1 MDKHMLLNEYAIIKR
16 QQLDSSP
23 YSCLDNDKIDLN
35 PHQIEALVFAVEAI
49 KLGGAILAD
58 EVGLGKTIE
67 AGLVMRYLHK
77 TGYRKMLLII
87 PSSLCRQWQIELY
100 EKFAMEAAIVDR
112 QNLENYHTEVS
123 KELSVVIVSYN
134 FAAGNATLLSNVK
147 WDLVIFDEAHK
158 LRNVHKTGSR
168 QAERI
173 LQLTKGIPKL
183 MLTATPVQNSLW
195 DLYGLVQFID
205 PEIFLDK
212 RVFSR
217 RYIRD
222 EEYDALKFQLSPIV
236 QRTLRSEVAD
246 YLQFSSRVGITVD
259 FQLSPQEAALYVVV
273 NNYLKKDI
281 LYAVPASNR
290 TLVTIAI
297 RKLLASSSQAVAE
310 TFKVLRNR
318 LIVLQQTQ
326 RVESVDESLDA
337 FFNMFDDDYEEQQE
351 PLQEELF
358 DREKVN
364 EFIQKEIDEVDGIIS
379 LAENIRQNA
388 KLNSLKKA
396 LTISFQKQSEQGI
409 HNKAVVFTESLRT
422 QAYLFE
428 ELSACGYGGKIL
440 LFNGN
445 MSDQTTKDIYRAW
458 RSRHYNMP
466 VAGRS
471 IEIKNAIVEAFRD
484 EYQILLVTDSG
495 SEGLNLQFC
504 NTVINYDLPWNPQRI
519 EQRIGRCHRY
529 GQKQDV
535 MVINLLNTENIADRR
550 VYEILAQKFELF
562 EGVFGASDKAIGLL
576 ESGENFEKRILQIYQ
591 QCSNKKEFNREF
603 TGLEKELER
612 KRGVR
617 ALQLRSMLSK
627 TNEEEHRNAFKQ
639 RMEDVQKYFTD
650 REYWNSVIGNTAGKY
665 PMLYELKKKPAEL
678 QGHGYLLMG
687 GLYDGKRLLEPVLY
701 VLDRQLRIRRNLES
715 VLVQLLQNVCE
726 SNLSQCSFV
735 TEAEA
740 CVDALEKYLLNKRQ
754 GDMRELLLWEDYKIE
769 NWRRLRL
776 DDFTIQVQ
784 EIEDKIAAVREEYDK
799 EKNFKAKISLKKDM
813 ENLEQSRTE
822 LLQRF
827 HEFTGMV
834 DREVAEFQ
842 MESMKN
848 ILGAPV
854 LMVKVAVRF

>member
-1 MDKHMLLNEYAIIKR
+1 MEKHTLLNEYAIIKR
-16 QQLDSSP
+16 QQLESSP

-35 PHQIEALVFAVEAI
+35 PHQIEALVFAVEAV

-77 TGYRKMLLII
+77 SGYRKMLLII

-134 FAAGNATLLSNVK
+134 FAAGNTTLLSNVK

-158 LRNVHKTGSR
+158 LRNVHKAGSK

-183 MLTATPVQNSLW
+183 MLTATPIQNSLW

-246 YLQFSSRVGITVD
+246 YLQFSSRIGITVD
-259 FQLSPQEAALYVVV
+259 FQLSPQEAALYVAV
-273 NNYLKKDI
+273 NNYLKKEI

-337 FFNMFDDDYEEQQE
+337 FFNMFDDDYEEE
-351 PLQEELF
+351 EEVLQEELF

-379 LAENIRQNA
+379 LTENIRQNA
-388 KLNSLKKA
+388 KLNALKKA

-422 QAYLFE
+422 QAYLFD
-428 ELSACGYGGKIL
+428 ELSVCGYGGKIL

-445 MSDQTTKDIYRAW
+445 MSDKTTKDIYRAW

-603 TGLEKELER
+603 SGLEKELDR

-627 TNEEEHRNAFKQ
+627 TDEEEHRNAFKQ

-650 REYWNSVIGNTAGKY
+650 REYWHNVIGNTTGKY
-665 PMLYELKKKPAEL
+665 PILYELKKKPAEL
-678 QGHGYLLMG
+678 QGHGYLLIG
-687 GLYDGKRLLEPVLY
+687 GLYDGTTLQEPVLY

-726 SNLSQCSFV
+726 SNLSPCPFV
-735 TEAEA
+735 TEAGA

-754 GDMRELLLWEDYKIE
+754 EDMRELLLWEDYKIE

-784 EIEDKIAAVREEYDK
+784 EIEDKIAAVHEEYDK
-799 EKNFKAKISLKKDM
+799 KKNFKAKISLKKDM
-813 ENLEQSRTE
+813 ENLKQSQTE

-834 DREVAEFQ
+834 DREAAELK
-842 MESMKN
+842 MESKKN

-854 LMVKVAVRF
+854 LMVKVVVRF

>member
-1 MDKHMLLNEYAIIKR
+1 MDKHTLLNEYAIIKR
-16 QQLDSSP
+16 QQLESSP

-77 TGYRKMLLII
+77 SGYRKMLVII

-134 FAAGNATLLSNVK
+134 FAAGNVTLLSNVK

-158 LRNVHKTGSR
+158 LRNVHKAGNK

-222 EEYDALKFQLSPIV
+222 EEYDAMKFQLSPIV

-246 YLQFSSRVGITVD
+246 YLQFSSRIGITVD
-259 FQLSPQEAALYVVV
+259 FQLSPQEAALYVAV
-273 NNYLKKDI
+273 NNYLKKEI

-326 RVESVDESLDA
+326 RVENVDKSLDA
-337 FFNMFDDDYEEQQE
+337 FFNMFDDDYEEE
-351 PLQEELF
+351 EEALQEELF

-364 EFIQKEIDEVDGIIS
+364 EFIQKEIDEVDGIVS

-388 KLNSLKKA
+388 KLNALKKA

-422 QAYLFE
+422 QAYLFD
-428 ELSACGYGGKIL
+428 ELSACGYGEKIL

-445 MSDQTTKDIYRAW
+445 MNDQTTKDIYRAW

-639 RMEDVQKYFTD
+639 QMKDVQKYFTD
-650 REYWNSVIGNTAGKY
+650 REYWNNVIGNTARKY

-678 QGHGYLLMG
+678 QGHGYLLIG
-687 GLYDGKRLLEPVLY
+687 GLYDGKKLLEPVLY

-715 VLVQLLQNVCE
+715 VLVQLLQNVGE
-726 SNLSQCSFV
+726 SNLSLCPFA

-754 GDMRELLLWEDYKIE
+754 EDMRELLLWEDYKIE

-784 EIEDKIAAVREEYDK
+784 EIEDKIAAVHEEYDK
-799 EKNFKAKISLKKDM
+799 EKNFKAKISMKKDM

-827 HEFTGMV
+827 HEFTGTV
-834 DREVAEFQ
+834 DREAAKLQ
-842 MESMKN
+842 MESKKN
-848 ILGAPV
+848 MLGDPV
-854 LMVKVAVRF
+854 LMIKVVVRF

>member
-1 MDKHMLLNEYAIIKR
+1 MDKHTLLNEYAIIKR
-16 QQLDSSP
+16 QQLESSP

-77 TGYRKMLLII
+77 SGYRKMLVII

-134 FAAGNATLLSNVK
+134 FAAGNVTLLSNVK

-158 LRNVHKTGSR
+158 LRNVHKAGNK

-222 EEYDALKFQLSPIV
+222 EEYDAMKFQLSPIV

-246 YLQFSSRVGITVD
+246 YLQFSSRIGITVD
-259 FQLSPQEAALYVVV
+259 FQLSPQEAALYVAV
-273 NNYLKKDI
+273 NNYLKKEI

-326 RVESVDESLDA
+326 RGENVDKSLDA
-337 FFNMFDDDYEEQQE
+337 FFNMFDDDYEEE
-351 PLQEELF
+351 EEALQEELF

-364 EFIQKEIDEVDGIIS
+364 EFIQKEIDEVDGIVS

-388 KLNSLKKA
+388 KLNALKKA

-422 QAYLFE
+422 QAYLFD
-428 ELSACGYGGKIL
+428 ELSACGYGEKIL

-445 MSDQTTKDIYRAW
+445 MNDQTTKDIYRAW

-639 RMEDVQKYFTD
+639 QMKDVQKYFTD
-650 REYWNSVIGNTAGKY
+650 REYWNNVIGNTARKY

-678 QGHGYLLMG
+678 QGHGYLLIG
-687 GLYDGKRLLEPVLY
+687 GLYDGKKLLEPVLY

-715 VLVQLLQNVCE
+715 VLVQLLQNVGE
-726 SNLSQCSFV
+726 SNLSLCPFA

-754 GDMRELLLWEDYKIE
+754 EDMRELLLWEDYKIE

-784 EIEDKIAAVREEYDK
+784 EIEDKIAAVHEEYDK
-799 EKNFKAKISLKKDM
+799 EKNFKAKISMKKDM

-827 HEFTGMV
+827 HEFTGTV
-834 DREVAEFQ
+834 DREAAKLQ
-842 MESMKN
+842 MESKKN
-848 ILGAPV
+848 MLGDPV
-854 LMVKVAVRF
+854 LMIKVVVRF

>member
-1 MDKHMLLNEYAIIKR
+1 MDEHTLLNEYAIIKR

-35 PHQIEALVFAVEAI
+35 PHQIEALMFAVEAV

-67 AGLVMRYLHK
+67 AGLVMRFLHK
-77 TGYRKMLLII
+77 SGYRKMLLII

-112 QNLENYHTEVS
+112 QNLESYHTEVS
-123 KELSVVIVSYN
+123 KEFSVVIVSYN
-134 FAAGNATLLSNVK
+134 FAAGNTTLLSNVK

-158 LRNVHKTGSR
+158 LRNVHKAGSK

-173 LQLTKGIPKL
+173 LQMTKGIPKL
-183 MLTATPVQNSLW
+183 MLTATPIQNSLW

-222 EEYDALKFQLSPIV
+222 EEYDVLKFQLSPIV
-236 QRTLRSEVAD
+236 QRTLRSEVVD
-246 YLQFSSRVGITVD
+246 YLQFSSRIGITVD
-259 FQLSPQEAALYVVV
+259 FRLSPQEAALYVAV

-310 TFKVLRNR
+310 TFKVLRSR

-337 FFNMFDDDYEEQQE
+337 FFNMFDDDYEEAE
-351 PLQEELF
+351 EALQEELF

-388 KLNSLKKA
+388 KLNALKKA
-396 LTISFQKQSEQGI
+396 LIISFQKQSEQGI

-422 QAYLFE
+422 QAYLFD
-428 ELSACGYGGKIL
+428 ELSACGYGEKIL

-445 MSDQTTKDIYRAW
+445 MNDQTTKDIYRAW

-627 TNEEEHRNAFKQ
+627 TNEEEHRNAFRQ
-639 RMEDVQKYFTD
+639 RMKDVQEYFTN
-650 REYWNSVIGNTAGKY
+650 REYWNSVNGNTAGKY

-678 QGHGYLLMG
+678 QGHGYLLIG
-687 GLYDGKRLLEPVLY
+687 GFYDGQKLLEPVLY

-726 SNLSQCSFV
+726 SNLSPCPFV
-735 TEAEA
+735 TEAGV

-754 GDMRELLLWEDYKIE
+754 EDMSELLLWEDYKIE

-776 DDFTIQVQ
+776 DDFTIRVQ
-784 EIEDKIAAVREEYDK
+784 EIEDKIAVVHEEYDK

-822 LLQRF
+822 LLQSF
-827 HEFTGMV
+827 HEFTGTV
-834 DREVAEFQ
+834 DRQAAELQ
-842 MESMKN
+842 MESRKN
-848 ILGAPV
+848 KLGAPV
-854 LMVKVAVRF
+854 LMVKVVVRF

>member
-1 MDKHMLLNEYAIIKR
+1 MDEHTLLNEYAIIKR
-16 QQLDSSP
+16 QQLESSP

-35 PHQIEALVFAVEAI
+35 PHQIEALMFAVEAV

-67 AGLVMRYLHK
+67 AGLVMRFLHK
-77 TGYRKMLLII
+77 SGYRKMLLII

-123 KELSVVIVSYN
+123 KELSIVIVSYN
-134 FAAGNATLLSNVK
+134 FAAGNTTLLNNVK

-158 LRNVHKTGSR
+158 LRNVHKAGSK

-183 MLTATPVQNSLW
+183 MLTATPIQNSLW

-246 YLQFSSRVGITVD
+246 YLQFSSRIGITVD
-259 FQLSPQEAALYVVV
+259 FQLSPQEAALYVAV
-273 NNYLKKDI
+273 NNYLKKEI

-318 LIVLQQTQ
+318 LIVLQQTR

-337 FFNMFDDDYEEQQE
+337 FFNMFDDDYEEE
-351 PLQEELF
+351 EEALQEELF

-364 EFIQKEIDEVDGIIS
+364 EFIQIEIDEVDGIIS

-388 KLNSLKKA
+388 KLNALKKA

-422 QAYLFE
+422 QAYLFD
-428 ELSACGYGGKIL
+428 ELSVCGYGGKIL

-603 TGLEKELER
+603 SGLEKELER
-612 KRGVR
+612 KRGVK

-627 TNEEEHRNAFKQ
+627 TNEEEHRNAFRQ
-639 RMEDVQKYFTD
+639 RMEAVKEYFTD
-650 REYWNSVIGNTAGKY
+650 REYWNSVNGNTAGKY

-678 QGHGYLLMG
+678 QGHGYLLIG
-687 GLYDGKRLLEPVLY
+687 GLYDGKKLLEPVLY

-726 SNLSQCSFV
+726 SNLSPCAFV
-735 TEAEA
+735 SEAVA

-754 GDMRELLLWEDYKIE
+754 EDMRELLLWEDYKIE

-784 EIEDKIAAVREEYDK
+784 EIEDKIAAVHEEYDK
-799 EKNFKAKISLKKDM
+799 EKNFKAKISLKKNM

-834 DREVAEFQ
+834 DREVAKLQ
-842 MESMKN
+842 MELKKN
-848 ILGAPV
+848 ILGTLV

>member
-1 MDKHMLLNEYAIIKR
+1 MDKHTLLNEYAIIKR
-16 QQLDSSP
+16 QQLESSP

-35 PHQIEALVFAVEAI
+35 PHQIEALVFAVEAV

-67 AGLVMRYLHK
+67 AGLVLRYLHK
-77 TGYRKMLLII
+77 SGYRKMLLII

-100 EKFAMEAAIVDR
+100 EKFAIEAAIVDR

-134 FAAGNATLLSNVK
+134 FAAGNVTLLSNVK

-158 LRNVHKTGSR
+158 LRNVHKAGSK

-212 RVFSR
+212 RVFGR

-246 YLQFSSRVGITVD
+246 YLQFSSRIGITVD
-259 FQLSPQEAALYVVV
+259 FQLSPQEAALYVAV
-273 NNYLKKDI
+273 NNYLKKEI

-310 TFKVLRNR
+310 TFKVLQNR

-337 FFNMFDDDYEEQQE
+337 FFNMFDDDYEEE
-351 PLQEELF
+351 EEALQEELF

-388 KLNSLKKA
+388 KLNALKKA

-422 QAYLFE
+422 QAYLFD
-428 ELSACGYGGKIL
+428 ELSACGYGGNIL

-445 MSDQTTKDIYRAW
+445 MNDQTTKDIYRAW

-466 VAGRS
+466 VAGRN

-535 MVINLLNTENIADRR
+535 MVINLLNTENVADRR

-591 QCSNKKEFNREF
+591 QCSSKKEFNREF

-612 KRGVR
+612 KRGVKV
-617 ALQLRSMLSK
+617 LQLRSMLSK
-627 TNEEEHRNAFKQ
+627 TNKEEHRNAFKQ
-639 RMEDVQKYFTD
+639 RMEDVEKYFTD

-665 PMLYELKKKPAEL
+665 PMFYELKKKPAEL
-678 QGHGYLLMG
+678 QGHGYLLIG
-687 GLYDGKRLLEPVLY
+687 GFYDGQKLLEPVLN

-715 VLVQLLQNVCE
+715 VLVRLLQNVGE
-726 SNLSQCSFV
+726 SNLSPCPFV
-735 TEAEA
+735 TEVGP

-754 GDMRELLLWEDYKIE
+754 EDMSELLLWEDYKIE
-769 NWRRLRL
+769 NWRKLRL
-776 DDFTIQVQ
+776 DDFTIQVE
-784 EIEDKIAAVREEYDK
+784 EIEDKIAAVHEEYDK

-813 ENLEQSRTE
+813 ENLEYSRTE

-827 HEFTGMV
+827 HEFTGIV
-834 DREVAEFQ
+834 DRETAELQ
-842 MESMKN
+842 MEIKKN
-848 ILGAPV
+848 ILGYPV

>member
-1 MDKHMLLNEYAIIKR
+1 MDEHTLLNEYAIIKR
-16 QQLDSSP
+16 QQLESSP

-35 PHQIEALVFAVEAI
+35 PHQIEALVFAVEAV

-67 AGLVMRYLHK
+67 AGLVMRFLHK
-77 TGYRKMLLII
+77 SGYRKMLLII

-100 EKFAMEAAIVDR
+100 EKFAMEAAIVDKK
-112 QNLENYHTEVS
+112 NLENYHTEIS
-123 KELSVVIVSYN
+123 KEFSVVIVSYN

-158 LRNVHKTGSR
+158 LRNVHKAGSK

-183 MLTATPVQNSLW
+183 MLTATPIQNSLW

-236 QRTLRSEVAD
+236 QRTLRSEVTD
-246 YLQFSSRVGITVD
+246 YLQFSNRIGITVD
-259 FQLSPQEAALYVVV
+259 FQLSPQEAALYVAV
-273 NNYLKKDI
+273 NNYLKKEI

-326 RVESVDESLDA
+326 RVESVDESLNA
-337 FFNMFDDDYEEQQE
+337 FFDMFDDDYEEE
-351 PLQEELF
+351 EETLQEELF

-364 EFIQKEIDEVDGIIS
+364 EFIQNEVDEVDGIIS

-388 KLNSLKKA
+388 KLNALKKA

-422 QAYLFE
+422 QAYLFD

-529 GQKQDV
+529 GQQRDV
-535 MVINLLNTENIADRR
+535 MVFNLLNTENIADRR
-550 VYEILAQKFELF
+550 LYEILAQKFELF

-603 TGLEKELER
+603 AGLEKELER
-612 KRGVR
+612 KRGIR
-617 ALQLRSMLSK
+617 AIQLRSMLSK
-627 TNEEEHRNAFKQ
+627 TNEEEHRNAFGQ
-639 RMEDVQKYFTD
+639 RMTDVQEYFTD

-678 QGHGYLLMG
+678 QGHGYLLIG
-687 GLYDGKRLLEPVLY
+687 GIYDGNKLLEPVLY
-701 VLDRQLRIRRNLES
+701 VLDKQLRIRRNFES

-726 SNLSQCSFV
+726 SNLSPCPFV
-735 TEAEA
+735 TEAET
-740 CVDALEKYLLNKRQ
+740 CVDVLEKYLLNKRQ
-754 GDMRELLLWEDYKIE
+754 EDMNELLLWEDYKIE

-799 EKNFKAKISLKKDM
+799 EKNFRAKISLKKDM
-813 ENLEQSRTE
+813 ESLEQSRTD

-827 HEFTGMV
+827 HEFTGTV
-834 DREVAEFQ
+834 DREATELQ
-842 MESMKN
+842 MESKKN
-848 ILGAPV
+848 VLGTPV
-854 LMVKVAVRF
+854 LMVKVVVRF

>member
-1 MDKHMLLNEYAIIKR
+1 MDKHTLLNEYAIIKR
-16 QQLDSSP
+16 QQLESSP

-77 TGYRKMLLII
+77 SGYRKMLLII
-87 PSSLCRQWQIELY
+87 PSNLCRQWQIELY
-100 EKFAMEAAIVDR
+100 EKFTMEAAIVDR

-123 KELSVVIVSYN
+123 KELSIVIVSYN
-134 FAAGNATLLSNVK
+134 FAAGNTTLLSNVK

-158 LRNVHKTGSR
+158 LRNVHKAGSR

-183 MLTATPVQNSLW
+183 MLTATPIQNSLW
-195 DLYGLVQFID
+195 DLYGLVKFID

-246 YLQFSSRVGITVD
+246 YLQFSSRTGITVD
-259 FQLSPQEAALYVVV
+259 FQLSPQEAALYVAV
-273 NNYLKKDI
+273 NNYLKKEI

-337 FFNMFDDDYEEQQE
+337 FFNMFDDDYEEE
-351 PLQEELF
+351 EEALQEELF

-364 EFIQKEIDEVDGIIS
+364 EYIQKEIDEVDGIIS
-379 LAENIRQNA
+379 LTENIRQNA
-388 KLNSLKKA
+388 KLNALKKA

-409 HNKAVVFTESLRT
+409 HDRAVVFTESLRT
-422 QAYLFE
+422 QAYLFD
-428 ELSACGYGGKIL
+428 ELSVCGYEGKIL

-445 MSDQTTKDIYRAW
+445 MNDQTTKDIYRAW

-603 TGLEKELER
+603 SGLEKELER

-627 TNEEEHRNAFKQ
+627 TNEEEHRNAFRQ
-639 RMEDVQKYFTD
+639 RLEDVQEYFTD
-650 REYWNSVIGNTAGKY
+650 REYWNSVNGNAAGKY

-678 QGHGYLLMG
+678 QDHGYLLIG
-687 GLYDGKRLLEPVLY
+687 GLYDGKRLLESVLY

-726 SNLSQCSFV
+726 SNLSPCAFV
-735 TEAEA
+735 TEAVA

-754 GDMRELLLWEDYKIE
+754 EDMRELLLWEDYKIE

-784 EIEDKIAAVREEYDK
+784 EIEDKIAAVHVEYDK

-834 DREVAEFQ
+834 DREAAELQ
-842 MESMKN
+842 MESKKN
-848 ILGAPV
+848 ILGVPM
-854 LMVKVAVRF
+854 LMVKVVVRF

>member
-1 MDKHMLLNEYAIIKR
+1 MDEHTLLNEYAIIKR
-16 QQLDSSP
+16 QQLESSS

-77 TGYRKMLLII
+77 SGYRKMLLII

-123 KELSVVIVSYN
+123 KELSVVIVSHN
-134 FAAGNATLLSNVK
+134 FAAGNVTLLSNVK

-158 LRNVHKTGSR
+158 LRNVHKAGSK

-212 RVFSR
+212 RVFGR

-246 YLQFSSRVGITVD
+246 YLQFSSRIGITVD
-259 FQLSPQEAALYVVV
+259 FQLSPQEAALYVAV
-273 NNYLKKDI
+273 NNYLKKEI

-310 TFKVLRNR
+310 TFKVLQNR

-337 FFNMFDDDYEEQQE
+337 FFNMFDDDYEEE
-351 PLQEELF
+351 EEALQEELF

-388 KLNSLKKA
+388 KLNALKKA

-422 QAYLFE
+422 QAYLFD
-428 ELSACGYGGKIL
+428 ELSACGYGGNIL

-445 MSDQTTKDIYRAW
+445 MNDQTTKDIYRAW

-466 VAGRS
+466 FAGRS

-535 MVINLLNTENIADRR
+535 MVINLLNTENVADRR

-612 KRGVR
+612 KRGVK
-617 ALQLRSMLSK
+617 ALQLRSMLSNI
-627 TNEEEHRNAFKQ
+627 NEEEHRNTFKQ

-650 REYWNSVIGNTAGKY
+650 REYWNRVIGNTAGKY
-665 PMLYELKKKPAEL
+665 PMLYELKKKPIEL
-678 QGHGYLLMG
+678 QGHGYLLIG
-687 GLYDGKRLLEPVLY
+687 GLYDGQKLLEPVLNI
-701 VLDRQLRIRRNLES
+701 LDRQLRIRRNFES

-726 SNLSQCSFV
+726 SNLSPCPFA

-754 GDMRELLLWEDYKIE
+754 VDMRELLLWEDYKIE

-784 EIEDKIAAVREEYDK
+784 EIEDKIAAVCEEYNK
-799 EKNFKAKISLKKDM
+799 EKNFKEKISLKKDM

-827 HEFTGMV
+827 HEFTGTV
-834 DREVAEFQ
+834 DREAAELQ
-842 MESMKN
+842 MESKKN

-854 LMVKVAVRF
+854 LMVKVVVRF

>member
-1 MDKHMLLNEYAIIKR
+1 MDEHTLLNEYAIIKR
-16 QQLDSSP
+16 QQLESSP

-77 TGYRKMLLII
+77 SGYRKMLLII

-112 QNLENYHTEVS
+112 QNLENFHTEIS
-123 KELSVVIVSYN
+123 KEFSVVIVSYN

-158 LRNVHKTGSR
+158 LRNVHKAGSK

-183 MLTATPVQNSLW
+183 MLTATPIQNSLW
-195 DLYGLVQFID
+195 DLYGLMQFID
-205 PEIFLDK
+205 PDIFLDR

-236 QRTLRSEVAD
+236 QRTLRSEVAE
-246 YLQFSSRVGITVD
+246 YLQFSSRIGITVD
-259 FQLSPQEAALYVVV
+259 FQLSPLEAALYVAV
-273 NNYLKKDI
+273 NNYLKKEI
-281 LYAVPASNR
+281 LYAVPSSNR
-290 TLVTIAI
+290 TLITIAI

-337 FFNMFDDDYEEQQE
+337 FFDMFDDDYEEE
-351 PLQEELF
+351 EETLQEELF

-364 EFIQKEIDEVDGIIS
+364 EFIQNEIDEVDGIIS
-379 LAENIRQNA
+379 LAENIRRNA
-388 KLNSLKKA
+388 KLNALKKA

-422 QAYLFE
+422 QAYLFD

-445 MSDQTTKDIYRAW
+445 MNDQITKDIYRAW
-458 RSRHYNMP
+458 RSRHYNIP

-591 QCSNKKEFNREF
+591 QCSNKREFNHEF

-650 REYWNSVIGNTAGKY
+650 REYWNSVIGNTAVKY

-678 QGHGYLLMG
+678 QGHGYLLIG
-687 GLYDGKRLLEPVLY
+687 GLYEGEKLLEPVLY
-701 VLDRQLRIRRNLES
+701 VLDRQLRIRKNLES

-726 SNLSQCSFV
+726 SNLSPCPFV

-740 CVDALEKYLLNKRQ
+740 CVNALEKYLLSKRQ
-754 GDMRELLLWEDYKIE
+754 EDMSELLLWEDYKIE

-784 EIEDKIAAVREEYDK
+784 EIEDKIAAVREGYDK
-799 EKNFKAKISLKKDM
+799 EKIFKAKISLKKDM
-813 ENLEQSRTE
+813 ESLEQSRTE

-834 DREVAEFQ
+834 DREAAELQ
-842 MESMKN
+842 MESKKN

-854 LMVKVAVRF
+854 LMIKVAVRF

>member
-1 MDKHMLLNEYAIIKR
+1 MDKHTLLNEYAIIKR
-16 QQLDSSP
+16 QQLESSP

-77 TGYRKMLLII
+77 SGYRKMLLII

-100 EKFAMEAAIVDR
+100 EKFTMEAAIVDR
-112 QNLENYHTEVS
+112 QNLENYHTAVL
-123 KELSVVIVSYN
+123 KEYSVVIVSYN
-134 FAAGNATLLSNVK
+134 FAAGNTTLLNNVK

-158 LRNVHKTGSR
+158 LRNVHKAGSK

-195 DLYGLVQFID
+195 DLYGLVKFID

-246 YLQFSSRVGITVD
+246 YLQFSSRIGITVD
-259 FQLSPQEAALYVVV
+259 FQLSPQEAALYVAV
-273 NNYLKKDI
+273 NNYLKKEI

-337 FFNMFDDDYEEQQE
+337 FFNMFDDDYEEE
-351 PLQEELF
+351 EEALQEELF

-388 KLNSLKKA
+388 KLNALKKA

-422 QAYLFE
+422 QACLFD
-428 ELSACGYGGKIL
+428 ELSVCGYGGKIL

-445 MSDQTTKDIYRAW
+445 MSDKTTKDIYRAW
-458 RSRHYNMP
+458 RSRHYNRT

-535 MVINLLNTENIADRR
+535 MVVNLLNTENIADRR

-627 TNEEEHRNAFKQ
+627 TNEEEHRNAFRR
-639 RMEDVQKYFTD
+639 RMEDVQEYFTD
-650 REYWNSVIGNTAGKY
+650 REYWNSVNGNTAGKY
-665 PMLYELKKKPAEL
+665 PILYELKKKPAEL
-678 QGHGYLLMG
+678 QGHGYLLIG
-687 GLYDGKRLLEPVLY
+687 GLYDGTTLLEPVLY

-726 SNLSQCSFV
+726 SKLSPCPFV
-735 TEAEA
+735 TEARA

-754 GDMRELLLWEDYKIE
+754 EDMRELLLWEDYKIE

-784 EIEDKIAAVREEYDK
+784 EIEDKIAAVHEEYDK

-834 DREVAEFQ
+834 DREAAELQ
-842 MESMKN
+842 MESKKN

>member
-1 MDKHMLLNEYAIIKR
+1 MDEHTLLNEYAIIKR
-16 QQLDSSP
+16 QQLESSP

-67 AGLVMRYLHK
+67 ASLVMRYLHK
-77 TGYRKMLLII
+77 SGYRKMLLII

-134 FAAGNATLLSNVK
+134 FAAGNVTLLSNVK

-158 LRNVHKTGSR
+158 LRNVHKAGSK

-195 DLYGLVQFID
+195 DLYGLMQFID

-212 RVFSR
+212 RVFGR

-246 YLQFSSRVGITVD
+246 YLQFSSRIGITVD
-259 FQLSPQEAALYVVV
+259 FQLSPQEAALYVAV
-273 NNYLKKDI
+273 NNYLKKEI

-310 TFKVLRNR
+310 TFKVLQNR

-337 FFNMFDDDYEEQQE
+337 FFNMFDDDYEEE
-351 PLQEELF
+351 EEALQEELF
-358 DREKVN
+358 DRGKVN
-364 EFIQKEIDEVDGIIS
+364 EFIQKEIDEVNGIIS

-388 KLNSLKKA
+388 KLNALKKA

-422 QAYLFE
+422 QAYLFD

-445 MSDQTTKDIYRAW
+445 MNDQTTKDIYRAW
-458 RSRHYNMP
+458 RSCHYNMP
-466 VAGRS
+466 FAGRS

-535 MVINLLNTENIADRR
+535 MVINLLNTENVADRR

-612 KRGVR
+612 KRGVK
-617 ALQLRSMLSK
+617 ALQLRSMLSN
-627 TNEEEHRNAFKQ
+627 TNEEEHGNAFKQ
-639 RMEDVQKYFTD
+639 WMEDVHKYFAD
-650 REYWNSVIGNTAGKY
+650 REFWNSVIGNTAGKY
-665 PMLYELKKKPAEL
+665 PMLYELKKKPVEL
-678 QGHGYLLMG
+678 QGHGYLLIG
-687 GLYDGKRLLEPVLY
+687 GLYDGKKLLEPVLY
-701 VLDRQLRIRRNLES
+701 VLDRQLRVRRNLES
-715 VLVQLLQNVCE
+715 ILVQLLHNVGE
-726 SNLSQCSFV
+726 SNLSPCPFA

-754 GDMRELLLWEDYKIE
+754 VDIRELLLWENYKIE

-776 DDFTIQVQ
+776 DDFTIQIQ
-784 EIEDKIAAVREEYDK
+784 EIEDKIAAVREGYDK

-834 DREVAEFQ
+834 DREVAELQ
-842 MESMKN
+842 RESKKN
-848 ILGAPV
+848 LLGAPV
-854 LMVKVAVRF
+854 LKVKVVVRF

>member
-1 MDKHMLLNEYAIIKR
+1 MDEHTLLNEYAIIKR
-16 QQLDSSP
+16 QQLESSP

-77 TGYRKMLLII
+77 SGYRKMLLII

-100 EKFAMEAAIVDR
+100 EKFAIEAAIVDR
-112 QNLENYHTEVS
+112 QNLENYHTAVS
-123 KELSVVIVSYN
+123 KELSVIIVSYN

-147 WDLVIFDEAHK
+147 WDMVIFDEAHK
-158 LRNVHKTGSR
+158 LRNVHKAGSK

-212 RVFSR
+212 RVFGR

-236 QRTLRSEVAD
+236 QRTLRCEVAD
-246 YLQFSSRVGITVD
+246 YLQFSSRIGITVD
-259 FQLSPQEAALYVVV
+259 FQLSPQEAALYVAV
-273 NNYLKKDI
+273 NNYLKKEI

-290 TLVTIAI
+290 SLITIAI

-310 TFKVLRNR
+310 TFRVLRNR

-337 FFNMFDDDYEEQQE
+337 FFNMFDDDYEEE
-351 PLQEELF
+351 EEALQEELF

-364 EFIQKEIDEVDGIIS
+364 EFIQIEIDEVDGIIS

-388 KLNSLKKA
+388 KLNALKKA
-396 LTISFQKQSEQGI
+396 LIISFQKQSEQGI

-422 QAYLFE
+422 QAYLFD

-440 LFNGN
+440 LFNSN
-445 MSDQTTKDIYRAW
+445 MNDQTTKDIYRAW

-591 QCSNKKEFNREF
+591 QCSNKKEVNREF

-650 REYWNSVIGNTAGKY
+650 REYWNSVNGNTAGKY
-665 PMLYELKKKPAEL
+665 PMLYELKKRPVEL
-678 QGHGYLLMG
+678 QGHGYLLIG
-687 GLYDGKRLLEPVLY
+687 GLYDGQKLLEPVLN
-701 VLDRQLRIRRNLES
+701 VLDRQLRIRRNFES
-715 VLVQLLQNVCE
+715 VLVQLLQNICE
-726 SNLSQCSFV
+726 SNLSPCPFA
-735 TEAEA
+735 TEAGA

-754 GDMRELLLWEDYKIE
+754 EDMRELLLWDDYKIE

-784 EIEDKIAAVREEYDK
+784 EIEDKIAAVHEEYDK

-827 HEFTGMV
+827 HEFTGTV
-834 DREVAEFQ
+834 DREAAELQ
-842 MESMKN
+842 MESKKN

-854 LMVKVAVRF
+854 LMVKAVVRF

>member
-1 MDKHMLLNEYAIIKR
+1 MDEHTLLNEYAVIKR
-16 QQLDSSP
+16 QQLECSP

-67 AGLVMRYLHK
+67 AGLVMQFLHK
-77 TGYRKMLLII
+77 IGYRKMLLII

-100 EKFAMEAAIVDR
+100 EKFAMQAAIVDR

-123 KELSVVIVSYN
+123 KEFGVVIVSYN
-134 FAAGNATLLSNVK
+134 FAAGNAGLLNNVK
-147 WDLVIFDEAHK
+147 WDLVILDEAHK
-158 LRNVHKTGSR
+158 LRNVHKAGSK

-183 MLTATPVQNSLW
+183 MLTATPIQNSLW
-195 DLYGLVQFID
+195 DLHGLVQFID

-217 RYIRD
+217 RYIHD
-222 EEYDALKFQLSPIV
+222 EEYDALKFQLTPIV

-246 YLQFSSRVGITVD
+246 YLQFSSRIGITVD
-259 FQLSPQEAALYVVV
+259 FQLSPQEAALYVAV
-273 NNYLKKDI
+273 NNYLKKEI

-310 TFKVLRNR
+310 TLKVLRNR

-337 FFNMFDDDYEEQQE
+337 FFNMFDDDYEEE
-351 PLQEELF
+351 EEALQEELF

-379 LAENIRQNA
+379 LAESIRQNA
-388 KLNSLKKA
+388 KLNALKKA
-396 LTISFQKQSEQGI
+396 LTISFQKQLEQGI
-409 HNKAVVFTESLRT
+409 QNKAVVFTESLRT
-422 QAYLFE
+422 QAYLFD

-445 MSDQTTKDIYRAW
+445 MNDQATKDIYRAW

-504 NTVINYDLPWNPQRI
+504 NTVINYDLPWNPQKI

-529 GQKQDV
+529 GQKQNV

-627 TNEEEHRNAFKQ
+627 TNEEEHRNVFRQ
-639 RMEDVQKYFTD
+639 QMEVVREYFAD

-678 QGHGYLLMG
+678 QGHGYLLIG
-687 GLYDGKRLLEPVLY
+687 GLYDGQKLLEPVLY
-701 VLDRQLRIRRNLES
+701 VLDRQLRIRRNPES
-715 VLVQLLQNVCE
+715 VLVQLLQNVFE
-726 SNLSQCSFV
+726 SNLSLCPIV
-735 TEAEA
+735 TEAKA
-740 CVDALEKYLLNKRQ
+740 CVDVLEKYLLNKRQ
-754 GDMRELLLWEDYKIE
+754 EDMGDLLLWEDYKID

-784 EIEDKIAAVREEYDK
+784 AIEDKIAAVREEYDK
-799 EKNFKAKISLKKDM
+799 EKNFRVKISLKRDM
-813 ENLEQSRTE
+813 ESLEQSRTD

-827 HEFTGMV
+827 HEFTSTV
-834 DREVAEFQ
+834 DREVAELQ
-842 MESMKN
+842 MESKKK
-848 ILGAPV
+848 ILGVPV
-854 LMVKVAVRF
+854 LMVKVVVRF

>member
-1 MDKHMLLNEYAIIKR
+1 MDEHTLLNEYAIIKR
-16 QQLDSSP
+16 QQLESSP

-77 TGYRKMLLII
+77 SGYRKMLLII

-100 EKFAMEAAIVDR
+100 EKFAIEAAIVDR
-112 QNLENYHTEVS
+112 QNLENYHTAVS
-123 KELSVVIVSYN
+123 KELSVIIVSYN

-158 LRNVHKTGSR
+158 LRNVHKAGSK

-212 RVFSR
+212 RVFGR

-236 QRTLRSEVAD
+236 QRTLRGEVAD
-246 YLQFSSRVGITVD
+246 YLQFSSRIGITVD
-259 FQLSPQEAALYVVV
+259 FQLSPQEAALYVAV
-273 NNYLKKDI
+273 NNYLKKEI

-290 TLVTIAI
+290 SLITIAI

-337 FFNMFDDDYEEQQE
+337 FFNMFDDDYEEE
-351 PLQEELF
+351 EEALQEELF

-364 EFIQKEIDEVDGIIS
+364 EFIQIEIDEVDGIIS

-388 KLNSLKKA
+388 KLNALKKA
-396 LTISFQKQSEQGI
+396 LIISFQKQSEQGI

-422 QAYLFE
+422 QAYLFDK
-428 ELSACGYGGKIL
+428 LSACGYGGKIL

-445 MSDQTTKDIYRAW
+445 MNDQTTKDIYRAW
-458 RSRHYNMP
+458 RSRHYSMP

-535 MVINLLNTENIADRR
+535 MVINLLNTENVADRR

-639 RMEDVQKYFTD
+639 RMQDVQKYFTD
-650 REYWNSVIGNTAGKY
+650 REYWNSVNGNTAGKY
-665 PMLYELKKKPAEL
+665 PMLYELKKRPVEL
-678 QGHGYLLMG
+678 QGHGYLLIG
-687 GLYDGKRLLEPVLY
+687 GLYDGQKLLEPVLN

-715 VLVQLLQNVCE
+715 VLVQLLQNICE
-726 SNLSQCSFV
+726 SNLSPCPFAA
-735 TEAEA
+735 EAGA
-740 CVDALEKYLLNKRQ
+740 CVDALEKYLLIKRQ
-754 GDMRELLLWEDYKIE
+754 EDMRDLLLWEDYKIE

-784 EIEDKIAAVREEYDK
+784 EIEDKIASVHEEYDK

-834 DREVAEFQ
+834 DREAVELQ
-842 MESMKN
+842 MESKKN

>member
-1 MDKHMLLNEYAIIKR
+1 MDEHTLLNEYAIIKR
-16 QQLDSSP
+16 QQLESSP

-77 TGYRKMLLII
+77 SGYRKMLLII

-100 EKFAMEAAIVDR
+100 EKFAIEAAIVDR

-123 KELSVVIVSYN
+123 KKLGVIIVSYN
-134 FAAGNATLLSNVK
+134 FATGNATLLSNVK
-147 WDLVIFDEAHK
+147 WDLVILDEAHK
-158 LRNVHKTGSR
+158 LRNVHKAGSK

-246 YLQFSSRVGITVD
+246 YLQFSSRIGITVD
-259 FQLSPQEAALYVVV
+259 FQLSPQEAALYVAV
-273 NNYLKKDI
+273 NSYLKKEI
-281 LYAVPASNR
+281 LYAVPDSNR
-290 TLVTIAI
+290 SLVTIAI

-337 FFNMFDDDYEEQQE
+337 FFNMFDDDYEEE
-351 PLQEELF
+351 EEALQEELF

-364 EFIQKEIDEVDGIIS
+364 EFIQIEIDEVDGIIS

-388 KLNSLKKA
+388 KLNALKKA
-396 LTISFQKQSEQGI
+396 LIISFQKQSEQGI

-422 QAYLFE
+422 QAYLFD

-445 MSDQTTKDIYRAW
+445 MNDQTTKDIYRAW

-466 VAGRS
+466 VAGRG

-535 MVINLLNTENIADRR
+535 MVINLLNTENVADRR

-650 REYWNSVIGNTAGKY
+650 REYWNSVNGNTAGKY
-665 PMLYELKKKPAEL
+665 PMLYELKKRPVEL
-678 QGHGYLLMG
+678 QGHGYLLIG
-687 GLYDGKRLLEPVLY
+687 GLYDGQKLLEPVRN
-701 VLDRQLRIRRNLES
+701 VLDRQLRIRRNFES
-715 VLVQLLQNVCE
+715 VLVQLLQNICE
-726 SNLSQCSFV
+726 SNLSPCPFD
-735 TEAEA
+735 TEAGA

-754 GDMRELLLWEDYKIE
+754 VDMRELLLWDDYKIE

-784 EIEDKIAAVREEYDK
+784 EIEDKIAAVHEEYDK

-813 ENLEQSRTE
+813 ENLEQSRTK

-834 DREVAEFQ
+834 DRETAELQ
-842 MESMKN
+842 MESKKN

-854 LMVKVAVRF
+854 LMVKVVVRF

>member
-1 MDKHMLLNEYAIIKR
+1 MDEHTLLNEYAIIKR
-16 QQLDSSP
+16 QQLESSP
-23 YSCLDNDKIDLN
+23 YSCLDNDRIDLN
-35 PHQIEALVFAVEAI
+35 PHQIEVLAFAVEAI

-67 AGLVMRYLHK
+67 AGMVMRFLHK
-77 TGYRKMLLII
+77 SGYRKMLLII

-112 QNLENYHTEVS
+112 QNLDNYHTEVS

-134 FAAGNATLLSNVK
+134 FAAGNTTLLSNVK

-158 LRNVHKTGSR
+158 LRNVHKVGSK

-183 MLTATPVQNSLW
+183 MLTATPIQNSLW

-246 YLQFSSRVGITVD
+246 YLQFSSRIGITVD
-259 FQLSPQEAALYVVV
+259 FQLSPQEAALYVAV

-297 RKLLASSSQAVAE
+297 RKLLASSSQAVVE

-337 FFNMFDDDYEEQQE
+337 FFNMFDDDYEEE
-351 PLQEELF
+351 EEALQEELF
-358 DREKVN
+358 DKEKVN
-364 EFIQKEIDEVDGIIS
+364 DFIQKEIDEVDGIIS
-379 LAENIRQNA
+379 LAENIQQNA
-388 KLNSLKKA
+388 KLNALKKA
-396 LTISFQKQSEQGI
+396 LIISFQKQSKQGI
-409 HNKAVVFTESLRT
+409 YNKAVVFTESLRT
-422 QAYLFE
+422 QAYLFD
-428 ELSACGYGGKIL
+428 ELSACGYGEKIL

-445 MSDQTTKDIYRAW
+445 MNDQTTKDIYRAW
-458 RSRHYNMP
+458 KSRHYNMP

-550 VYEILAQKFELF
+550 VYEILARKFELF

-576 ESGENFEKRILQIYQ
+576 ENGENFEKRILQIYQ

-612 KRGVR
+612 KRGVK

-627 TNEEEHRNAFKQ
+627 TNEEEHRNAFRQ

-650 REYWNSVIGNTAGKY
+650 REYWNNVNGNTAGKY
-665 PMLYELKKKPAEL
+665 PMFYELKKKPAEL

-687 GLYDGKRLLEPVLY
+687 GLYDGTTLLEPVLY
-701 VLDRQLRIRRNLES
+701 VLDRQLRIHRNIES
-715 VLVQLLQNVCE
+715 VLVRLLQNVCE
-726 SNLSQCSFV
+726 SNLSPCPFV
-735 TEAEA
+735 TEAQA

-754 GDMRELLLWEDYKIE
+754 DDMRNLLLWEDYKIE

-784 EIEDKIAAVREEYDK
+784 EIEDKIAAVHEEYDK

-813 ENLEQSRTE
+813 ENLEQSRME

-834 DREVAEFQ
+834 DREVAELQ
-842 MESMKN
+842 MESKKN
-848 ILGAPV
+848 IFGAPV
-854 LMVKVAVRF
+854 LMVKVVVKF

>member
-1 MDKHMLLNEYAIIKR
+1 MDEHTLLNEYAIIKR
-16 QQLDSSP
+16 QQLESSP

-77 TGYRKMLLII
+77 SGYRKMLLII

-134 FAAGNATLLSNVK
+134 FAAGNTTLLSNVK

-158 LRNVHKTGSR
+158 LRNVHKAGSK

-246 YLQFSSRVGITVD
+246 YLQFSSRIGITVD
-259 FQLSPQEAALYVVV
+259 FQLSPQEAALYVAV
-273 NNYLKKDI
+273 NNYLKKEI
-281 LYAVPASNR
+281 LCAVPASNR

-318 LIVLQQTQ
+318 LTVLQQTQ

-337 FFNMFDDDYEEQQE
+337 FFNMFDDDYEEE
-351 PLQEELF
+351 EEVLQEELF

-388 KLNSLKKA
+388 KLNALKKA

-409 HNKAVVFTESLRT
+409 HNKAVIFTESLRT
-422 QAYLFE
+422 QAYLFD
-428 ELSACGYGGKIL
+428 ELSACGYGEKIL

-445 MSDQTTKDIYRAW
+445 MNDQTTKDIYRAW

-576 ESGENFEKRILQIYQ
+576 ESGENFEKCILQIYQ

-603 TGLEKELER
+603 TGLEKELDR

-627 TNEEEHRNAFKQ
+627 TNEEEHKNAFRQ
-639 RMEDVQKYFTD
+639 RMEDVQEYFTD
-650 REYWNSVIGNTAGKY
+650 REYWNSVNGNTAGRY

-678 QGHGYLLMG
+678 QGHGYLLIG
-687 GLYDGKRLLEPVLY
+687 GLYDGKKLLEPVLY
-701 VLDRQLRIRRNLES
+701 VLDRQLRVRRNLES

-726 SNLSQCSFV
+726 SNLSSYAFA
-735 TEAEA
+735 TEAVA
-740 CVDALEKYLLNKRQ
+740 CVAALEKYLLTKRQ
-754 GDMRELLLWEDYKIE
+754 EDMRELLLWEDYKIE

-784 EIEDKIAAVREEYDK
+784 EIEDKIAAVHEEYDK

-834 DREVAEFQ
+834 DREAAELQ
-842 MESMKN
+842 MESKKN

-854 LMVKVAVRF
+854 LMVKVVVKF

>member
-1 MDKHMLLNEYAIIKR
+1 MDEHTLLNEYAIIKR
-16 QQLDSSP
+16 QQLESSP

-67 AGLVMRYLHK
+67 AGLVMRFLHK
-77 TGYRKMLLII
+77 SGYRKMLLII

-112 QNLENYHTEVS
+112 QNLENYHTEVA

-134 FAAGNATLLSNVK
+134 FAAGNAALLSNVK

-158 LRNVHKTGSR
+158 LRNVHKAGNK

-212 RVFSR
+212 RVFGR

-246 YLQFSSRVGITVD
+246 YLQFSSRIGITVD
-259 FQLSPQEAALYVVV
+259 FQLSPQEAALYVAV

-310 TFKVLRNR
+310 TFKVLQNR

-337 FFNMFDDDYEEQQE
+337 FLNMFDDDYEEE
-351 PLQEELF
+351 EEALQEELF

-388 KLNSLKKA
+388 KLNALKKA

-422 QAYLFE
+422 QAYLFD

-445 MSDQTTKDIYRAW
+445 TNDQTTKDIYRAW

-529 GQKQDV
+529 AQKQDV
-535 MVINLLNTENIADRR
+535 MVINLLNTENVADRR

-612 KRGVR
+612 RRGVK
-617 ALQLRSMLSK
+617 ALQLRSMLSN
-627 TNEEEHRNAFKQ
+627 TNEEEHRSAFKQ

-650 REYWNSVIGNTAGKY
+650 REFWNSVIGNTAGKY
-665 PMLYELKKKPAEL
+665 PMFYELKKKSVEL
-678 QGHGYLLMG
+678 QGHGYLLIG
-687 GLYDGKRLLEPVLY
+687 GLYDGQKLLEPVLN
-701 VLDRQLRIRRNLES
+701 VLDRQFRIRRNLES
-715 VLVQLLQNVCE
+715 VLVQLLQNVDE
-726 SNLSQCSFV
+726 SNLSPCPFV
-735 TEAEA
+735 TEVGA
-740 CVDALEKYLLNKRQ
+740 CVDALEKYVLNKRQ
-754 GDMRELLLWEDYKIE
+754 EDMSELLLWEDYKIE
-769 NWRRLRL
+769 NWRKLRL

-784 EIEDKIAAVREEYDK
+784 KIEDKIVAVHEEYHK
-799 EKNFKAKISLKKDM
+799 EKNFKAKIFLKKDM

-827 HEFTGMV
+827 HEFTGMI
-834 DREVAEFQ
+834 DREAAELQ
-842 MESMKN
+842 MEIKKN
-848 ILGAPV
+848 ILGSQM

>member
-1 MDKHMLLNEYAIIKR
+1 MDEHTLLNEYAIIKR
-16 QQLDSSP
+16 QQLESSP

-67 AGLVMRYLHK
+67 ASLVMRYLHK
-77 TGYRKMLLII
+77 SGYRKMLLII

-134 FAAGNATLLSNVK
+134 FAAGNVTLLSNVK

-158 LRNVHKTGSR
+158 LRNVHKAGSK

-195 DLYGLVQFID
+195 DLYGLMQFID

-212 RVFSR
+212 RVFGR

-246 YLQFSSRVGITVD
+246 YLQFSSRIGITVD
-259 FQLSPQEAALYVVV
+259 FQLSPQEAALYVAV
-273 NNYLKKDI
+273 NNYLKKEI

-290 TLVTIAI
+290 SLITIAI

-337 FFNMFDDDYEEQQE
+337 FFNMFDDDYEEE
-351 PLQEELF
+351 EEALQEELF

-364 EFIQKEIDEVDGIIS
+364 EFIQIEIDEVDGIIS

-388 KLNSLKKA
+388 KLNALKKA
-396 LTISFQKQSEQGI
+396 LIISFQKQSEQGI

-422 QAYLFE
+422 QAYLFD

-445 MSDQTTKDIYRAW
+445 MNDQTTKDIYRAW
-458 RSRHYNMP
+458 RSRHYSMP

-650 REYWNSVIGNTAGKY
+650 REYWNSVNGNTAGKY
-665 PMLYELKKKPAEL
+665 PMLYELKKRPVEL
-678 QGHGYLLMG
+678 QGHGYLLIG
-687 GLYDGKRLLEPVLY
+687 GLYDGQKLLEPVLN
-701 VLDRQLRIRRNLES
+701 VLDRQLRIRRNFES
-715 VLVQLLQNVCE
+715 VLVQLLQNICE
-726 SNLSQCSFV
+726 SNLSPCPFA
-735 TEAEA
+735 TEAGA

-754 GDMRELLLWEDYKIE
+754 EDMRELLLWDDYKIE

-784 EIEDKIAAVREEYDK
+784 EIEDKIAAVHEEYDK

-827 HEFTGMV
+827 HEFTGTV
-834 DREVAEFQ
+834 DREAAELQ
-842 MESMKN
+842 MESKKN

-854 LMVKVAVRF
+854 LMVKAVVRF

>member
-1 MDKHMLLNEYAIIKR
+1 MDEHTLLNEYAIIKR
-16 QQLDSSP
+16 QQLESSP

-35 PHQIEALVFAVEAI
+35 PHQIEALVFAVEAV

-67 AGLVMRYLHK
+67 AGLVMRFLHK
-77 TGYRKMLLII
+77 SGYRKMLLII

-112 QNLENYHTEVS
+112 KNLENYHTEIS
-123 KELSVVIVSYN
+123 KEFSIVIVSYN

-158 LRNVHKTGSR
+158 LRNVHKAGSK

-183 MLTATPVQNSLW
+183 MLTATPIQNSLW

-246 YLQFSSRVGITVD
+246 YLQFSNRIGITVD
-259 FQLSPQEAALYVVV
+259 FQLSPQEAALYVAV
-273 NNYLKKDI
+273 NNYLKKEI

-326 RVESVDESLDA
+326 RVESVDESLNA
-337 FFNMFDDDYEEQQE
+337 FFDMFDDDYGEEE
-351 PLQEELF
+351 ETLQEELF

-364 EFIQKEIDEVDGIIS
+364 EFIQNEVDEVDGIIS

-388 KLNSLKKA
+388 KLNALKKA

-422 QAYLFE
+422 QAYLFD
-428 ELSACGYGGKIL
+428 ELSDCGYGGKIL

-504 NTVINYDLPWNPQRI
+504 NTVINYDLPWNPQKI

-529 GQKQDV
+529 GQQQEV

-591 QCSNKKEFNREF
+591 QGEETVAEESQKEEP
-603 TGLEKELER
+603 KEL
-612 KRGVR
+612 
-617 ALQLRSMLSK
+617 
-627 TNEEEHRNAFKQ
+627 TPEE
-639 RMEDVQKYFTD
+639 
-650 REYWNSVIGNTAGKY
+650 
-665 PMLYELKKKPAEL
+665 
-678 QGHGYLLMG
+678 
-687 GLYDGKRLLEPVLY
+687 
-701 VLDRQLRIRRNLES
+701 
-715 VLVQLLQNVCE
+715 
-726 SNLSQCSFV
+726 
-735 TEAEA
+735 
-740 CVDALEKYLLNKRQ
+740 
-754 GDMRELLLWEDYKIE
+754 
-769 NWRRLRL
+769 
-776 DDFTIQVQ
+776 
-784 EIEDKIAAVREEYDK
+784 KIAALEAQIAE
-799 EKNFKAKISLKKDM
+799 LK
-813 ENLEQSRTE
+813 T
-822 LLQRF
+822 LQLYK
-827 HEFTGMV
+827 
-834 DREVAEFQ
+834 VAEFDNFRKRVMQ
-842 MESMKN
+842 EKAELIKN
-848 ILGAPV
+848 GGAKVITTLLPVVDDLERAQQNMDKFEDVAAVKEGLNLIIDKFLKQLAQEGLKKMDVVGQPFDADYHEAIAMVPGLPEDQKGKVIDCMTAGYILNDKVIRYA
-854 LMVKVAVRF
+854 KVAVAE

>member
-1 MDKHMLLNEYAIIKR
+1 MDEHTLLSEYAIIKR
-16 QQLDSSP
+16 QQLESSP

-77 TGYRKMLLII
+77 SGYRKMLLII

-134 FAAGNATLLSNVK
+134 FAAGNTTLLSNVK

-158 LRNVHKTGSR
+158 LRNVHKAGSK

-246 YLQFSSRVGITVD
+246 YLQFSSRIGITVD
-259 FQLSPQEAALYVVV
+259 FQLSPQEAALYVAV
-273 NNYLKKDI
+273 NNYLKKEI

-290 TLVTIAI
+290 TLVTIVI

-337 FFNMFDDDYEEQQE
+337 FFNMFDDDYEEAE
-351 PLQEELF
+351 EALQEELF

-379 LAENIRQNA
+379 LAENIQQNA
-388 KLNSLKKA
+388 KLDALKKA
-396 LTISFQKQSEQGI
+396 LTISFQKQLEQGI

-422 QAYLFE
+422 QAYLFD
-428 ELSACGYGGKIL
+428 ELSACGYGEKIL

-445 MSDQTTKDIYRAW
+445 MNDQTTKDIYRAW

-471 IEIKNAIVEAFRD
+471 IEIKNAIIEAFRD

-576 ESGENFEKRILQIYQ
+576 ESGENFEKRILHIYQ

-603 TGLEKELER
+603 SGLEKELER
-612 KRGVR
+612 KRGIR

-627 TNEEEHRNAFKQ
+627 TNEEEHRNSFMQ
-639 RMEDVQKYFTD
+639 RMEDVQEYFMD
-650 REYWNSVIGNTAGKY
+650 REYWNSVNGNTAGKY
-665 PMLYELKKKPAEL
+665 PILYELKKKPAEL
-678 QGHGYLLMG
+678 QGHGYLLIG
-687 GLYDGKRLLEPVLY
+687 GLYDGTTLLEPVLY

-726 SNLSQCSFV
+726 SKLSPCPFV
-735 TEAEA
+735 TEARA

-754 GDMRELLLWEDYKIE
+754 EDMRDLLLWEDYKIE

-784 EIEDKIAAVREEYDK
+784 EIEDKIAAVHEEYDK

-834 DREVAEFQ
+834 DREAAELQ
-842 MESMKN
+842 RESKKN

>member
-1 MDKHMLLNEYAIIKR
+1 MGEHMLLNAYAIIKR
-16 QQLDSSP
+16 QQLESSP

-35 PHQIEALVFAVEAI
+35 PHQIEAFVFAVDAVN
-49 KLGGAILAD
+49 LGGAILAD

-67 AGLVMRYLHK
+67 AGLVMQFLHK
-77 TGYRKMLLII
+77 CGYRKILLII

-100 EKFAMEAAIVDR
+100 EKFAIEAAIVDR
-112 QNLENYHTEVS
+112 QNLENYRTEVS
-123 KELSVVIVSYN
+123 KEFSVVIVSYN

-158 LRNVHKTGSR
+158 LRNVHKAGSK

-205 PEIFLDK
+205 PEIFLNK

-217 RYIRD
+217 RYIHD
-222 EEYDALKFQLSPIV
+222 EEYDALKFQLGPIV

-246 YLQFSSRVGITVD
+246 YLQFSSRIGITVD
-259 FQLSPQEAALYVVV
+259 FQLSPQEAALYVAV
-273 NNYLKKDI
+273 NNYLKKKI
-281 LYAVPASNR
+281 LYAVPTSNR
-290 TLVTIAI
+290 NLVIIAI
-297 RKLLASSSQAVAE
+297 RKLLASSSQAVTE
-310 TFKVLRNR
+310 TFKVLRKR
-318 LIVLQQTQ
+318 LLVLRQTQ

-337 FFNMFDDDYEEQQE
+337 FFDMFDDDYEEE
-351 PLQEELF
+351 DEALQEELF

-364 EFIQKEIDEVDGIIS
+364 EFIQNEIDEVDEIIS
-379 LAENIRQNA
+379 LAGNIQQNA
-388 KLNSLKKA
+388 KLIALKKA
-396 LTISFQKQSEQGI
+396 LNISFQEQSEQGI
-409 HNKAVVFTESLRT
+409 QNKAVVFTESLRT
-422 QAYLFE
+422 QAYLFD
-428 ELSACGYGGKIL
+428 ELSDCGYGGKIL

-445 MSDQTTKDIYRAW
+445 MNDQTAKDIYRAW
-458 RSRHYNMP
+458 RSRHYNVP
-466 VAGRS
+466 SAGRS

-504 NTVINYDLPWNPQRI
+504 NTVINYDLPWNPQKI

-576 ESGENFEKRILQIYQ
+576 ESGKNFEKRILQIYQ

-612 KRGVR
+612 KRSIR
-617 ALQLRSMLSK
+617 TLQLQSILSK
-627 TNEEEHRNAFKQ
+627 TNEEEHRNAFRK
-639 RMEDVQKYFTD
+639 RMADVQEHFQE
-650 REYWNSVIGNTAGKY
+650 REYWNSVIDNIVGKY
-665 PMLYELKKKPAEL
+665 PILYELKKKPAEL
-678 QGHGYLLMG
+678 REHGYLLIG
-687 GLYDGKRLLEPVLY
+687 GLYDGKKLLEPVLY
-701 VLDRQLRIRRNLES
+701 VLDRKFRICGNLEKG
-715 VLVQLLQNVCE
+715 LVKILQNICD
-726 SNLSQCSFV
+726 SNLSLCSFI
-735 TEAEA
+735 TEAEN
-740 CVDALEKYLLNKRQ
+740 CVDALEKSLLNKRQ
-754 GDMRELLLWEDYKIE
+754 EVMRELLLWEDYKID
-769 NWRRLRL
+769 NWRKLRL
-776 DDFTIQVQ
+776 DDFTMQVQ

-799 EKNFKAKISLKKDM
+799 EKNFRAKIALKKDM
-813 ENLEQSRTE
+813 ENLEQSRTD
-822 LLQRF
+822 LLQQF

-834 DREVAEFQ
+834 DREAAELRK
-842 MESMKN
+842 ESKRN
-848 ILGAPV
+848 ILGNPV
-854 LMVKVAVRF
+854 LMAKVVVRF

>member
-1 MDKHMLLNEYAIIKR
+1 MDEHTLLNEYAIIKR
-16 QQLDSSP
+16 QQLESSP

-67 AGLVMRYLHK
+67 AGLVMRYLNK
-77 TGYRKMLLII
+77 SGYRKMLLII

-100 EKFAMEAAIVDR
+100 EKFAMETAIVDR
-112 QNLENYHTEVS
+112 QNLENYHTAVS

-134 FAAGNATLLSNVK
+134 FAAGNTTLLNNVK

-158 LRNVHKTGSR
+158 LRNVHKAGSK

-183 MLTATPVQNSLW
+183 MLTATPIQNSLW

-246 YLQFSSRVGITVD
+246 YLQFSSRIGITVD
-259 FQLSPQEAALYVVV
+259 FHLSPQEAALYVAV
-273 NNYLKKDI
+273 NDYLKKEI

-337 FFNMFDDDYEEQQE
+337 FFNMFDDDYEEE
-351 PLQEELF
+351 EEALQEELF

-388 KLNSLKKA
+388 KLNALKKA

-422 QAYLFE
+422 QAYLFD
-428 ELSACGYGGKIL
+428 ELSACGYGEKIL

-445 MSDQTTKDIYRAW
+445 MNDQTTKDIYRAW

-504 NTVINYDLPWNPQRI
+504 NTVINYDLPWNPQKI

-550 VYEILAQKFELF
+550 VYDILAQKFELF

-603 TGLEKELER
+603 TGLEKELDR
-612 KRGVR
+612 KRGIR

-627 TNEEEHRNAFKQ
+627 TNEEEHRNAFRQ
-639 RMEDVQKYFTD
+639 RMEDVQKYFAD
-650 REYWNSVIGNTAGKY
+650 REYWNNVIGNTAGKY

-678 QGHGYLLMG
+678 QGHGYLLIG
-687 GLYDGKRLLEPVLY
+687 GLYDGEKLLEPVLY

-726 SNLSQCSFV
+726 SKLSPCPFV
-735 TEAEA
+735 TEARA

-754 GDMRELLLWEDYKIE
+754 EDMRELLLWEDYKIE

-776 DDFTIQVQ
+776 DDFTMQVQ
-784 EIEDKIAAVREEYDK
+784 EIEDKIAAVHEEYDK

-834 DREVAEFQ
+834 DREAAELQ
-842 MESMKN
+842 MESKKN

-854 LMVKVAVRF
+854 LMVKAVVKF

>member
-1 MDKHMLLNEYAIIKR
+1 MDEHTLLNEYAIIKR
-16 QQLDSSP
+16 QQLESSP
-23 YSCLDNDKIDLN
+23 YSCLDNDRIDLN
-35 PHQIEALVFAVEAI
+35 PHQIEALMFAVEAL

-67 AGLVMRYLHK
+67 AGLVMRFLHK
-77 TGYRKMLLII
+77 YGYRKMLLII

-100 EKFAMEAAIVDR
+100 EKFALEAAIVDR
-112 QNLENYHTEVS
+112 QNLESYHAETSREF
-123 KELSVVIVSYN
+123 SVVIVSYN
-134 FAAGNATLLSNVK
+134 FAAGNATLLSNIK
-147 WDLVIFDEAHK
+147 WNLVIFDEAHK
-158 LRNVHKTGSR
+158 LRNVHKAGSK

-183 MLTATPVQNSLW
+183 LLTATPIQNSLW

-212 RVFSR
+212 RVFSK

-236 QRTLRSEVAD
+236 QRTLRSEVTD

-259 FQLSPQEAALYVVV
+259 FQLSPQEAALYVDV
-273 NNYLKKDI
+273 NNYLKKEI

-290 TLVTIAI
+290 NLVTIAI

-310 TFKVLRNR
+310 TFKALRKR
-318 LIVLQQTQ
+318 LTVLQQTQ

-337 FFNMFDDDYEEQQE
+337 FFDMFDDDYEEE
-351 PLQEELF
+351 EESLQEELF
-358 DREKVN
+358 DRDRVN
-364 EFIQKEIDEVDGIIS
+364 DFIQIEIDEVDGIIS
-379 LAENIRQNA
+379 LAEDIRYNA
-388 KLNSLKKA
+388 KLNALKKA

-409 HNKAVVFTESLRT
+409 QNKAVVFTESLRT
-422 QAYLFE
+422 QAYLFD

-445 MSDQTTKDIYRAW
+445 MNDQTTKGIYRAW
-458 RSRHYNMP
+458 RSRHYNRP

-529 GQKQDV
+529 GQKRDV

-550 VYEILAQKFELF
+550 VYEILARKFELF

-576 ESGENFEKRILQIYQ
+576 ESRENFEKRILQIYQ
-591 QCSNKKEFNREF
+591 QCSDKKEFDREF

-612 KRGVR
+612 KRGTR

-627 TNEEEHRNAFKQ
+627 TDEEGHRNAFKQ
-639 RMEDVQKYFTD
+639 RIIDVQEYFKE
-650 REYWNSVIGNTAGKY
+650 REYWNSVTGNTAGKY
-665 PMLYELKKKPAEL
+665 PILYELKKKPAEL
-678 QGHGYLLMG
+678 RGHGYLLIG
-687 GLYDGKRLLEPVLY
+687 GLYDGPKLLEPVLHI
-701 VLDRQLRIRRNLES
+701 LDIQFRIRRNHES
-715 VLVQLLQNVCE
+715 ALVLLLQKVCE
-726 SNLSQCSFV
+726 KDLSSCDFA
-735 TEAEA
+735 TEAKA
-740 CVDALEKYLLNKRQ
+740 CVDALEKYLLSKRQ
-754 GDMRELLLWEDYKIE
+754 EVMRELLLWEDYKID

-776 DDFTIQVQ
+776 DDFAIQVQ
-784 EIEDKIAAVREEYDK
+784 EIEDKIAAVHEKYDT
-799 EKNFKAKISLKKDM
+799 EKNFRVKIALKKDM
-813 ENLEQSRTE
+813 ENLEQSRMD
-822 LLQRF
+822 LLQQF
-827 HEFTGMV
+827 HEFTGRV
-834 DREVAEFQ
+834 DREADEMQ
-842 MESMKN
+842 KEAKKN
-848 ILGAPV
+848 ILGPPV
-854 LMVKVAVRF
+854 LMTKAVVRF

>member
-1 MDKHMLLNEYAIIKR
+1 MDEHTLLNEYAIIKR
-16 QQLDSSP
+16 QQLESSP

-67 AGLVMRYLHK
+67 AGLLMRYLHK
-77 TGYRKMLLII
+77 NGYRKMLLII

-134 FAAGNATLLSNVK
+134 FAAGNTTLLSNVK

-158 LRNVHKTGSR
+158 LRNVHKAGSK

-246 YLQFSSRVGITVD
+246 YLQFSSRIGITVD
-259 FQLSPQEAALYVVV
+259 FQLSPQEAALYVAV
-273 NNYLKKDI
+273 NNYLKKEI

-318 LIVLQQTQ
+318 LTVLQQTQ

-337 FFNMFDDDYEEQQE
+337 FFNMFDDDYEEE
-351 PLQEELF
+351 EEVLQEELF

-388 KLNSLKKA
+388 KLNALKKA
-396 LTISFQKQSEQGI
+396 LTISFQKQSEQEI

-422 QAYLFE
+422 QAYLFD
-428 ELSACGYGGKIL
+428 ELSACGYGEKIL

-445 MSDQTTKDIYRAW
+445 MNDQTTKDIYRAW
-458 RSRHYNMP
+458 RSRHYNML

-591 QCSNKKEFNREF
+591 ECSNKKEFNREF

-612 KRGVR
+612 KRGVK
-617 ALQLRSMLSK
+617 ALQLRSMLSN

-639 RMEDVQKYFTD
+639 RMEDVQKYFAD
-650 REYWNSVIGNTAGKY
+650 REFWNSVIGNTAGKY
-665 PMLYELKKKPAEL
+665 PMLYELKKKPVEL
-678 QGHGYLLMG
+678 QGHGYLLIG
-687 GLYDGKRLLEPVLY
+687 GLYDGQKLLEPVLN
-701 VLDRQLRIRRNLES
+701 VLDRQFRIRRNLES

-726 SNLSQCSFV
+726 SNLSPCPFA

-754 GDMRELLLWEDYKIE
+754 VDMRELLLWEDYKIE

-799 EKNFKAKISLKKDM
+799 EKNFKAKIPLKKDM

-834 DREVAEFQ
+834 DREAAELQ
-842 MESMKN
+842 MELKKN

>member
-1 MDKHMLLNEYAIIKR
+1 MDKHTLLNEYAIIKR
-16 QQLDSSP
+16 QQLESSP

-35 PHQIEALVFAVEAI
+35 PHQIEALMFAVEAV

-67 AGLVMRYLHK
+67 AGLVMRFLYK
-77 TGYRKMLLII
+77 SGYRKMLLII

-112 QNLENYHTEVS
+112 QNLESYHTEVS
-123 KELSVVIVSYN
+123 KEFSVVIVSYN

-158 LRNVHKTGSR
+158 LRNVHKAGSK

-173 LQLTKGIPKL
+173 LQMTKGIPKL
-183 MLTATPVQNSLW
+183 MLTATPIQNSLW
-195 DLYGLVQFID
+195 DLYGLVQYID

-222 EEYDALKFQLSPIV
+222 EEYDVLKFQLSPIV
-236 QRTLRSEVAD
+236 QRTLRSEVVD
-246 YLQFSSRVGITVD
+246 YLQFSSRIGITVD
-259 FQLSPQEAALYVVV
+259 FRLSPQEAALYVAV

-310 TFKVLRNR
+310 TFKVLRSR
-318 LIVLQQTQ
+318 LIVLQQAQ

-337 FFNMFDDDYEEQQE
+337 FFNMFDDDYEEE
-351 PLQEELF
+351 EEALQEELF

-388 KLNSLKKA
+388 KLNALKKA
-396 LTISFQKQSEQGI
+396 LIISFQKQSEQGI

-422 QAYLFE
+422 QAYLFD
-428 ELSACGYGGKIL
+428 ELSACGYGEKIL

-445 MSDQTTKDIYRAW
+445 MNDQTTKDIYRAW

-466 VAGRS
+466 FAGRN

-627 TNEEEHRNAFKQ
+627 TNEEEHRNAFRQ
-639 RMEDVQKYFTD
+639 RMKDVQEYFTN
-650 REYWNSVIGNTAGKY
+650 REYWNSVNGNTAGKY

-678 QGHGYLLMG
+678 QGHGYLLIG
-687 GLYDGKRLLEPVLY
+687 GLYDGQKLLEPVLN

-726 SNLSQCSFV
+726 SNLSSCPFV
-735 TEAEA
+735 TEAGV

-754 GDMRELLLWEDYKIE
+754 EDMSELLLWENYKIE

-776 DDFTIQVQ
+776 DDFTIRVQ

-827 HEFTGMV
+827 HEFTGTV
-834 DREVAEFQ
+834 DREAAELQ
-842 MESMKN
+842 MESKRNM
-848 ILGAPV
+848 LGDPV
-854 LMVKVAVRF
+854 LMVKVVVRF

>member
-1 MDKHMLLNEYAIIKR
+1 MGKHTLLNEYAVIKR
-16 QQLDSSP
+16 QQLESSP

-35 PHQIEALVFAVEAI
+35 PHQIEAFEFAVEAI
-49 KLGGAILAD
+49 RLGGAILAD

-67 AGLVMRYLHK
+67 AGLVMQFLHK
-77 TGYRKMLLII
+77 SGYRKMLLII

-100 EKFAMEAAIVDR
+100 EKFAMDAAIVDR
-112 QNLENYHTEVS
+112 QNLESYHTEVS
-123 KELSVVIVSYN
+123 KEFSVVIVSYN

-158 LRNVHKTGSR
+158 LRNVHKAGSK

-173 LQLTKGIPKL
+173 LHLTKGIPKL

-205 PEIFLDK
+205 SEIFLDK
-212 RVFSR
+212 CVFSR

-222 EEYDALKFQLSPIV
+222 EEYDVLKLQLKPIV

-246 YLQFSSRVGITVD
+246 YLKFSSRIGITVD
-259 FQLSPQEAALYVVV
+259 FQLSPQEAALYVAV
-273 NNYLKKDI
+273 NNYLKKEI
-281 LYAVPASNR
+281 LYVVPASNR

-297 RKLLASSSQAVAE
+297 RKLLASSSRAVAE

-318 LIVLQQTQ
+318 LIILQQTQ

-337 FFNMFDDDYEEQQE
+337 FFDMFYDDYDEEE
-351 PLQEELF
+351 ETLSEELF
-358 DREKVN
+358 NREKVN
-364 EFIQKEIDEVDGIIS
+364 EFIQVEIDEVDGIIS

-388 KLNSLKKA
+388 KLNALKKA
-396 LTISFQKQSEQGI
+396 LVISFQKQLEQGL
-409 HNKAVVFTESLRT
+409 HNKAVIFTESLRT
-422 QAYLFE
+422 QAYLFD
-428 ELSACGYGGKIL
+428 ELSTCGYGGKIL

-445 MSDQTTKDIYRAW
+445 MNDQTTKDIYRAW

-617 ALQLRSMLSK
+617 ALQLRFVLSK
-627 TNEEEHRNAFKQ
+627 TNEEEHRNALGQ

-650 REYWNSVIGNTAGKY
+650 REYWNSVNGNTAGKY
-665 PMLYELKKKPAEL
+665 PMLFELEKKPAEL
-678 QGHGYLLMG
+678 RGHGYLLIG
-687 GLYDGKRLLEPVLY
+687 GLYDGKKLLEPVLY
-701 VLDRQLRIRRNLES
+701 VLDRQLRIHRNLES
-715 VLVQLLQNVCE
+715 VLVRLLQNICE
-726 SNLSQCSFV
+726 SNLSPCPFA
-735 TEAEA
+735 TEAKA

-754 GDMRELLLWEDYKIE
+754 EDMSELLLWEDYKIE

-784 EIEDKIAAVREEYDK
+784 EIEDRIAAVREEYDK
-799 EKNFKAKISLKKDM
+799 EKNFRVKISLKKDM
-813 ENLEQSRTE
+813 ESLEQRQTD

-827 HEFTGMV
+827 HEFTDTV
-834 DREVAEFQ
+834 DREVAELQ
-842 MESMKN
+842 IVSKKN
-848 ILGAPV
+848 ILGTPV
-854 LMVKVAVRF
+854 LMVKVLVRF

>member
-1 MDKHMLLNEYAIIKR
+1 MDEHTLLNEYAIIKR
-16 QQLDSSP
+16 QQLESSP

-67 AGLVMRYLHK
+67 AGLVMRFLHK
-77 TGYRKMLLII
+77 SGYRKMLLII

-134 FAAGNATLLSNVK
+134 FAAGNAALLSNVK

-158 LRNVHKTGSR
+158 LRNVHKAGNK

-212 RVFSR
+212 RVFGR

-222 EEYDALKFQLSPIV
+222 EEYEALKFQLSPIV

-246 YLQFSSRVGITVD
+246 YLQFSSRIGITVD
-259 FQLSPQEAALYVVV
+259 FQLSPQEAALYVAV
-273 NNYLKKDI
+273 NKYLKKEI

-310 TFKVLRNR
+310 TFKVLQNR

-337 FFNMFDDDYEEQQE
+337 FFNMFDDDYEEE
-351 PLQEELF
+351 EEALQEELF
-358 DREKVN
+358 YREKVN

-388 KLNSLKKA
+388 KLNALKKA
-396 LTISFQKQSEQGI
+396 LAISFQKQSEQGI

-422 QAYLFE
+422 QAYLFD
-428 ELSACGYGGKIL
+428 ELSACGYRGKIL

-445 MSDQTTKDIYRAW
+445 MNDQTTKDIYRAW

-466 VAGRS
+466 AAGRS

-535 MVINLLNTENIADRR
+535 MVINLLNTENFADRR

-591 QCSNKKEFNREF
+591 QCSSKKEFNREF

-612 KRGVR
+612 KRGIK
-617 ALQLRSMLSK
+617 ALQLRSMLSN

-639 RMEDVQKYFTD
+639 RMEEVQKYFAD
-650 REYWNSVIGNTAGKY
+650 REFWNSVIGNTAGKY
-665 PMLYELKKKPAEL
+665 PMLYELKKKPIEL
-678 QGHGYLLMG
+678 QGHGYLLIG
-687 GLYDGKRLLEPVLY
+687 GLYDGQKLLEPVLN
-701 VLDRQLRIRRNLES
+701 VLDRQFRNCRNLES

-726 SNLSQCSFV
+726 SNLSPCPFV
-735 TEAEA
+735 TEAGA

-754 GDMRELLLWEDYKIE
+754 EDMRELLLWEDYKIE

-784 EIEDKIAAVREEYDK
+784 EIEDKIVAVREEYDK

-822 LLQRF
+822 LLQQF

-834 DREVAEFQ
+834 DREAAELQ
-842 MESMKN
+842 MELKKN